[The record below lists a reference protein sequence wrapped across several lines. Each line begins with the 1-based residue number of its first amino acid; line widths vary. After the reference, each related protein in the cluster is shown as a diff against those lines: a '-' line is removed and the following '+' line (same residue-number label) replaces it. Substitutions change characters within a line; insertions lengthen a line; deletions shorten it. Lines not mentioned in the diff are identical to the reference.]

1 MSTIIGIII
10 IFINVIIRGQ
20 VPSRLLG
27 HSWHRSKQSD
37 VFTGTEVHHLD
48 NEVGDDAVDYLFIH
62 ETDQTVKSIPIMMM
76 PMTLMMKILQVI
88 SRLVL
93 PYLGDEVT
101 LLHLLKSTHLHQ
113 YWFHPGYH
121 TYWVHP
127 VTTQVHH
134 TGWNACSSCHDD
146 ASRDRSRWKLNQW
159 CWCSSL
165 MCCGKI
171 DDAPPHV
178 NVLIL
183 ILHTT
188 QVDHARS
195 GLRPCVC
202 RWCEDGPS
210 ETKAWQ
216 GEKHR

>member
-1 MSTIIGIII
+1 MSTIIGIIL

-62 ETDQTVKSIPIMMM
+62 ETDQTVQRIPIMMM

-113 YWFHPGYH
+113 YWLHPSQSSII
-121 TYWVHP
+121 P
-127 VTTQVHH
+127 VGLEKQSRLPKHIGFIQWQPRFTTLAGMLAVAA
-134 TGWNACSSCHDD
+134 TTMLPVIEAGG
-146 ASRDRSRWKLNQW
+146 NQW

-165 MCCGKI
+165 MCLMVKLMM
-171 DDAPPHV
+171 PF
-178 NVLIL
+178 LI
-183 ILHTT
+183 IM
-188 QVDHARS
+188 
-195 GLRPCVC
+195 C
-202 RWCEDGPS
+202 
-210 ETKAWQ
+210 
-216 GEKHR
+216 

>member
-10 IFINVIIRGQ
+10 IFIRGQ

-37 VFTGTEVHHLD
+37 VFTGSEVHHLD

-62 ETDQTVKSIPIMMM
+62 ETYQTVQRMKM
-76 PMTLMMKILQVI
+76 PMTLMMNILQVI

-93 PYLGDEVT
+93 PYLGDEVNT
-101 LLHLLKSTHLHQ
+101 PPSLEINSSAPILASSLSDLQSNPGFIQTHWL
-113 YWFHPGYH
+113 
-121 TYWVHP
+121 HP

-146 ASRDRSRWKLNQW
+146 ASRDRSRWKFNQW

-165 MCCGKI
+165 MCLMVKLMM
-171 DDAPPHV
+171 PF
-178 NVLIL
+178 LI
-183 ILHTT
+183 IM
-188 QVDHARS
+188 
-195 GLRPCVC
+195 C
-202 RWCEDGPS
+202 
-210 ETKAWQ
+210 
-216 GEKHR
+216 

>member
-37 VFTGTEVHHLD
+37 VFTGSEVHHLD
-48 NEVGDDAVDYLFIH
+48 NEVGDDSVDYL
-62 ETDQTVKSIPIMMM
+62 ETDQTVQRIPIMMM

-113 YWFHPGYH
+113 YWLHPCQTCKAIQVLSKHIGFIQWQPRF
-121 TYWVHP
+121 TTLAGMLAVAATTMLP
-127 VTTQVHH
+127 VIE
-134 TGWNACSSCHDD
+134 A
-146 ASRDRSRWKLNQW
+146 
-159 CWCSSL
+159 
-165 MCCGKI
+165 
-171 DDAPPHV
+171 
-178 NVLIL
+178 
-183 ILHTT
+183 
-188 QVDHARS
+188 
-195 GLRPCVC
+195 
-202 RWCEDGPS
+202 
-210 ETKAWQ
+210 
-216 GEKHR
+216 GEN